1 MDRDSNFIAFAS
13 KKAPQIHF
21 LEGDATELTFES
33 ESFDVTISNT
43 VVEHI
48 EPSKFY
54 GEQYRV
60 LKENGV
66 CLVLSA

>member
-1 MDRDSNFIAFAS
+1 MKQSNQGLFKAS
-13 KKAPQIHF
+13 IPC
-21 LEGDATELTFES
+21 TF
-33 ESFDVTISNT
+33 SNT
-43 VVEHI
+43 VSEHI